1 MVVVTVAYR
10 LNIFGFF
17 TTMDA
22 EAPGNYGMLDQV
34 AALDWVKNNIE
45 SFNGSPTN
53 VMIAGHSSGAISVGL
68 HIVSPLSK
76 GKFAKAL
83 AMSGDAI
90 NSVNT
95 PDREAPVVDS
105 IADIFGCDRTPTS
118 ALMDCLRE
126 VEEVRLVTQSA
137 NIETWGPL
145 VDAETVNNT
154 EPFLS
159 QKPREI
165 LESGIF
171 NAVPL
176 IVGFTNN
183 EQALAYIEAFPTDPE
198 GKLSTPKFEM
208 MISEEIMAA
217 VQSPIDNSTG
227 CEAKPHL
234 LSEAV
239 LFFYKPHPPVE
250 DSRLLRDKYLD
261 MQTEKN
267 YASGLSYLAGKVGKR
282 EQAYVYRYIIILL

>member
-10 LNIFGFF
+10 LNILGFF

-22 EAPGNYGMLDQV
+22 EAPGNYGMLDQL

-45 SFNGSPTN
+45 HFNGSPTN
-53 VMIAGHSSGAISVGL
+53 VIIAGHSSGAISVGL

-95 PDREAPVVDS
+95 PEREAPVVDS
-105 IADIFGCDRTPTS
+105 IADKFGCYRTPTS
-118 ALMDCLRE
+118 ALMECLRRVE
-126 VEEVRLVTQSA
+126 VGTLVAQSSD
-137 NIETWGPL
+137 IETWGPL
-145 VDAETVNNT
+145 VDAETNNDT
-154 EPFLS
+154 EPFLP
-159 QKPREI
+159 QKPKDI

-208 MISEEIMAA
+208 MINDETTAA
-217 VQSPIDNSTG
+217 VQSPLDNSTS
-227 CEAKPHL
+227 CETKPHL

-239 LFFYKPHPPVE
+239 LFFYKPHPPME

-261 MQTEKN
+261 MQTAKN

-282 EQAYVYRYIIILL
+282 EQAFVYR